1 MGEEKLEMV
10 RLKIESYSH
19 RLIRLLPF
27 CQMLQT
33 VSKNLVVRDYRQS
46 GTSKFW
52 KFLSETGFY
61 RERKKVQ

>member
-1 MGEEKLEMV
+1 MGEENLELV

-33 VSKNLVVRDYRQS
+33 DSKNLFLRGYRQP
-46 GTSKFW
+46 GTTKF
-52 KFLSETGFY
+52 
-61 RERKKVQ
+61 

>member
-1 MGEEKLEMV
+1 MGEKNLEMV

-27 CQMLQT
+27 CQMLQI
-33 VSKNLVVRDYRQS
+33 VSKNLFVRDYRQP
-46 GTSKFW
+46 GTTNFW
-52 KFLSETGFY
+52 KFLSETGLY